1 MTPEAVMSNVSKVLT
16 QEQREAYFRD
26 GFLALEGFVGR
37 EWLDRLWKV
46 TDGFVEE
53 SKSVSKSDDKFDVE
67 PDHSADNLR
76 LRRLS
81 WPVSHHEIYWEFASR
96 GPIVDVAEDLLGPD
110 ILFHHSKL
118 NFKWSGG
125 GEEVKWHQDFPFY
138 PHSNASVLAIGLYMA
153 DVDEEMG
160 PLGAIPGSHRGPI
173 YDHFNSKDEWVGAL
187 SDADE
192 ATLPMKTAGYM
203 CGRAGTITI
212 HNIRTVHGSMPNNSP
227 RMRPLLINAFAS
239 ADAYSLTPY
248 PGSACSQNE
257 TVIRGKRSRWARF
270 DQEECRMPPD
280 WSDGYSS
287 IFALQQDEEGAGR
300 AS

>member
-1 MTPEAVMSNVSKVLT
+1 
-16 QEQREAYFRD
+16 
-26 GFLALEGFVGR
+26 
-37 EWLDRLWKV
+37 
-46 TDGFVEE
+46 
-53 SKSVSKSDDKFDVE
+53 
-67 PDHSADNLR
+67 
-76 LRRLS
+76 
-81 WPVSHHEIYWEFASR
+81 
-96 GPIVDVAEDLLGPD
+96 
-110 ILFHHSKL
+110 
-118 NFKWSGG
+118 
-125 GEEVKWHQDFPFY
+125 
-138 PHSNASVLAIGLYMA
+138 MA

-160 PLGAIPGSHRGPI
+160 PLGATPGSHKGLI
-173 YDHFNSKDEWVGAL
+173 YDHFNGKDEWVGAL

-287 IFALQQDEEGAGR
+287 IFALQQDEQGAGR
-300 AS
+300 RS

>member
-1 MTPEAVMSNVSKVLT
+1 MTPEAVMSNVPKVLT

-53 SKSVSKSDDKFDVE
+53 SKSVSTSDDKFDVE

-160 PLGAIPGSHRGPI
+160 PLGAIPGSHKGPI
-173 YDHFNSKDEWVGAL
+173 YDHFNDKDEWVGAL

-192 ATLPMKTAGYM
+192 ATLPMETAGYM
-203 CGRAGTITI
+203 CGRAGTITV
-212 HNIRTVHGSMPNNSP
+212 HNIRTVHGSMPNISP

-287 IFALQQDEEGAGR
+287 IFALQQDEQGAGR
-300 AS
+300 RS